1 MKAMTIPETGDPSVL
16 TLAELPDPTP
26 GETDILIE
34 VHAAGLNP
42 VDTKLRS
49 GRFRAPVTFPMV
61 PGFDVSGV
69 VRAIGAQVTKF
80 RPGDAVYASPPLFKP
95 GAHAEYV
102 VVDER
107 VAARKPSCRSHAEAA
122 AVPLALLTAW
132 ELLYDMADLR
142 EGQAVLIHAAAGGV
156 GHLAVQL
163 AKARG
168 CAVLGTGSSDDSFA
182 LMKELGVDHAV
193 NYKTEDVS
201 ERVMEITGGK
211 GCDAVFDL
219 VGADVFKSSID
230 LVATRGSLGTIVG
243 IPADADL
250 NPLFLKSA
258 SLHAE
263 FMGATAL
270 GGGVPVHH
278 GGVLKEAAAMIEAGT
293 LLPHVA
299 KTFALEDLAEAHTL
313 QETGGVTGK
322 LVIKL
327 RD

>member
-1 MKAMTIPETGDPSVL
+1 MKAMTIPETGEPTVL
-16 TLAELPDPTP
+16 TLADIDKPAP

-49 GRFRAPVTFPMV
+49 GKFRAPVEFPAV

-69 VRAIGAQVTKF
+69 VRAIGSQVTRF
-80 RPGDAVYASPPLFKP
+80 RPGDAVFASPPLFKP

-107 VAARKPSCRSHAEAA
+107 VAARKPERLSHVEAA
-122 AVPLALLTAW
+122 AVPLVLLTAW
-132 ELLYDMADLR
+132 ELLYDMADIHA
-142 EGQAVLIHAAAGGV
+142 GQTVLIHAAAGGV

-168 CAVLGTGSSDDSFA
+168 CTVIGTASSDDSFA
-182 LMKELGVDHAV
+182 LLDELKIDHAI
-193 NYKTEDVS
+193 NYKS
-201 ERVMEITGGK
+201 ENVHGRVMKITNDK

-219 VGADVFKSSID
+219 VGKDVFKASIE
-230 LVATRGSLGTIVG
+230 LVAVRGHLGTIVG
-243 IPADADL
+243 VPADADL

-258 SLHAE
+258 SLHTE

-270 GGGVPVHH
+270 AGGVPTHH
-278 GGVLKEAAAMIEAGT
+278 HTVLKEAAAMIDAGT
-293 LLPHVA
+293 LKPHVS
-299 KTFALEDLAEAHTL
+299 KTFALEDLAAAHEL
-313 QETGGVTGK
+313 QETGTVTGK
-322 LVIKL
+322 LVIQVKA
-327 RD
+327 